1 MRHLVAVGLAVM
13 LWSTACTRGPK
24 GLSRSEYAA
33 TEKAVAAL
41 ARADEYRDAE
51 ALLFEPRFLDA
62 EKAVDELKAARRNK
76 ADTELI
82 DKAQDCLADFE
93 SHRKFFDFTQKFL
106 TFGSDGRKAFQESF
120 AKERQKHA
128 LIEADI
134 AAMQSFL
141 Q

>member
-1 MRHLVAVGLAVM
+1 MRHLVAVGLAVV

-62 EKAVDELKAARRNK
+62 EKAVDELKVARRNK

-82 DKAQDCLADFE
+82 DKAQHCLASFESLRTWFDFE
-93 SHRKFFDFTQKFL
+93 QDFL
-106 TFGSDGRKAFQESF
+106 RLGSLKDFREYL
-120 AKERQKHA
+120 AKESQEHA
-128 LIEADI
+128 LIEADF
-134 AAMQSFL
+134 AAMESFL